1 MLDKKQISEKV
12 LEAVSGGVDALDI
25 DKAKEQFDKAW
36 VACGMDSKDITGMDR
51 GELFDQWL
59 NGKVQDPT
67 AFLKAVKL

>member
-1 MLDKKQISEKV
+1 MVSAFRTDGFRPAGR
-12 LEAVSGGVDALDI
+12 AVSPRRNNH
-25 DKAKEQFDKAW
+25 KAKEQFDIAW
-36 VACGMDSKDITGMDR
+36 KACGMDTKDITGMER

>member
-1 MLDKKQISEKV
+1 MLNKNQISDKV
-12 LEAVSGGVDALDI
+12 LEAVSGGVVALDI

-36 VACGMDSKDITGMDR
+36 MACGMDSKDITGMDR